1 MKTTT
6 NPNNTQGALSENT
19 SFKIRA
25 FLDMISISTLLR
37 LAHIQKAEGI
47 HPIRLLISLMTIV
60 FSGQNFY
67 RVYQSGAEGFKTDTV
82 YRFLNNPRFNWR
94 NLLLSCAR
102 ILIHQHI
109 DPLTSEKRVT
119 CYILD
124 STVYQRLRSK
134 KVELLSWVYDHM
146 TGLTVR
152 GFQKILLAW
161 TDGYS
166 TFPLQHALLASGKQS
181 KRLCER
187 HLTSDD
193 KRLPGHRRRTE
204 AVQSMPDVAIA
215 MLKRAKRWKIHAQ
228 YVLMD
233 SWFTYPK
240 TILAIRALR
249 IHVIGMIKKTPKVHY
264 LFQGKTMDIL
274 QIYRSLKKRRGKAA
288 ILASAMVQLE
298 TDGDAV
304 KLVFVRNRNKK
315 GDWLALIS
323 TQASLPDEEVIR
335 IYGYRWN
342 IEVLFKVTK
351 HFLKLTGE
359 IQSRSYDAMIAHS
372 TIVLLR
378 FCFLEFERR
387 IREDGRSHGELFYA
401 CYDEVR
407 EISFFEAL
415 KLLLS
420 VFIEEIQKCQEF
432 TENAVQTLI
441 NTLFESIKS
450 LFPQLLEQGCGS

>member
-6 NPNNTQGALSENT
+6 NPKETQGALSDNT

-37 LAHIQKAEGI
+37 LAHIQKAEGV
-47 HPIRLLISLMTIV
+47 HPIRLLISLMTLV
-60 FSGQNFY
+60 FSGQNFF
-67 RVYQSGAEGFKTDTV
+67 RVYQSGSEGFKTDTV

-94 NLLLSCAR
+94 NLLLSSAR

-109 DPLTSEKRVT
+109 DPLTSDKRVT

-152 GFQKILLAW
+152 GFQKVLLAW

-166 TFPLQHALLASGKQS
+166 TIPLQHALLASSKDS
-181 KRLCER
+181 KRLCGR
-187 HLTSDD
+187 HLTADD
-193 KRLPGHRRRTE
+193 KRSPGQRRRIE

-215 MLKRAKRWKIHAQ
+215 MLKRAKRWKIQAR

-249 IHVIGMIKKTPKVHY
+249 IHVIGIIKKTPTVHY
-264 LFQGKTMDIL
+264 LYQEKKLDIL
-274 QIYRSLKKRRGKAA
+274 KIYRSLKKRRGRAA
-288 ILASAMVQLE
+288 ILASTMVQLE
-298 TDGDAV
+298 MDGDAV
-304 KLVFVRNRNKK
+304 KLIFVRNRNKK
-315 GDWLALIS
+315 GDWLVLLS
-323 TQASLPDEEVIR
+323 TDATLPDEEIIR

-351 HFLKLTGE
+351 HFLNLTGE
-359 IQSRSYDAMIAHS
+359 IQSRRYDAMIAHS

-401 CYDEVR
+401 CYDEIR
-407 EISFFEAL
+407 DLSFFESL
-415 KLLLS
+415 KLLIS
-420 VFIEEIQKCQEF
+420 VFIEEIQNCHEF

-441 NTLFESIKS
+441 DTLFKSIKR

>member
-1 MKTTT
+1 MKITT
-6 NPNNTQGALSENT
+6 NPKETQGALQKNT

-37 LAHIQKAEGI
+37 LAHIQKAEGVQ
-47 HPIRLLISLMTIV
+47 PLRLLISLMTLV
-60 FSGQNFY
+60 FSGQNFF
-67 RVYQSGAEGFKTDTV
+67 RVYQSGSEGFKTDTV
-82 YRFLNNPRFNWR
+82 YRFLNNSRFNWR

-102 ILIHQHI
+102 TLINQHI
-109 DPLTSEKRVT
+109 KPLTSEKRAT

-124 STVYQRLRSK
+124 STVYQRSRSK

-161 TDGYS
+161 TNGCS
-166 TFPLQHALLASGKQS
+166 TFPLQHALLASGKES
-181 KRLCER
+181 KRLCEPR
-187 HLTSDD
+187 QTSDD
-193 KRLPGHRRRTE
+193 KRLPGRRRRTE

-215 MLKRAKRWKIHAQ
+215 MLKRAKRWKIHAR

-233 SWFTYPK
+233 SWFTFPK

-264 LFQGKTMDIL
+264 LFQGKSMDIL
-274 QIYRSLKKRRGKAA
+274 RIYRSLKKCRGRAS

-298 TDGDAV
+298 TGGDLV

-315 GDWLALIS
+315 GDWLALIC
-323 TQASLPDEEVIR
+323 TEASLPEEDIIR
-335 IYGYRWN
+335 LYGYRWN

-351 HFLKLTGE
+351 HFLNLTGE
-359 IQSRSYDAMIAHS
+359 IQTRRYDAMIAHS

-420 VFIEEIQKCQEF
+420 IFIEEIQKCPAF
-432 TENAVQTLI
+432 TENAIQTLI
-441 NTLFESIKS
+441 STFFKSIRS
-450 LFPQLLEQGCGS
+450 LFPQLLEKGCGS

>member
-1 MKTTT
+1 MKNT
-6 NPNNTQGALSENT
+6 PNSNENQGAVSENT
-19 SFKIRA
+19 SIKIRA

-37 LAHIQKAEGI
+37 LAHIQKAEGV
-47 HPIRLLISLMTIV
+47 HPIRLLISLMTLV
-60 FSGQNFY
+60 FSGQNFF
-67 RVYQSGAEGFKTDTV
+67 RVYQSGSEGFKTDTV

-109 DPLTSEKRVT
+109 EPLTSDKRVT

-124 STVYQRLRSK
+124 STVYQRQRSK

-152 GFQKILLAW
+152 GFQKVLLAW

-166 TFPLQHALLASGKQS
+166 TIPLQHALLASGKES
-181 KRLCER
+181 KRLCGI

-193 KRLPGHRRRTE
+193 KRSPGQRRRKE
-204 AVQSMPDVAIA
+204 ALQSMPDVAIA
-215 MLKRAKRWKIHAQ
+215 MLKRAKRWKIQAR

-240 TILAIRALR
+240 TVLAIRALR
-249 IHVIGMIKKTPKVHY
+249 IHVIGIVKKAKTVHY
-264 LFQGKTMDIL
+264 LHQGKKMDIL
-274 QIYRSLKKRRGKAA
+274 KIYRSLKKRRGNAA
-288 ILASAMVQLE
+288 ILASTMVQLK
-298 TDGDAV
+298 TDGEAV

-315 GDWLALIS
+315 RDWLALLS
-323 TQASLPDEEVIR
+323 TDASLPDEEIIR

-342 IEVLFKVTK
+342 IEVLFKVSK
-351 HFLKLTGE
+351 HFLNLTGE
-359 IQSRSYDAMIAHS
+359 IQSRSYDALIGHS

-401 CYDEVR
+401 CYDEIR
-407 EISFFEAL
+407 DLSFFESL
-415 KLLLS
+415 KLLIS
-420 VFIEEIQKCQEF
+420 VFIDEIQKCQEF

-441 NTLFESIKS
+441 DTLFKSIKR